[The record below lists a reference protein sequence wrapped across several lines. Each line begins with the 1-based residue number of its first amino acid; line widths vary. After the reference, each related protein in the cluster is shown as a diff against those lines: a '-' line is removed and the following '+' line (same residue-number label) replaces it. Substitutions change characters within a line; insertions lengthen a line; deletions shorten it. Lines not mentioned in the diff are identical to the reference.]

1 MQFLRKFDKFSRP
14 SSVSQRGTLCCTRC
28 HRISA
33 HVSTTKQTIEM
44 KFNKL
49 FYIGTDVQFSP
60 ENSVAGAFIR
70 NIGRHSF
77 GYGSVISVPSPLI
90 RFPSGSHPGQRN
102 EIAPVVPKR
111 DLAFPFKHFLVRKLF
126 QCQQNASVVISRWNK
141 LKI

>member
-1 MQFLRKFDKFSRP
+1 VQFLRKFDKFSRP

-70 NIGRHSF
+70 NI
-77 GYGSVISVPSPLI
+77 VISVPSPLI

>member
-1 MQFLRKFDKFSRP
+1 MFEKEKYKRNDVSFFRKWSVQFLRKFDKFSRP

-33 HVSTTKQTIEM
+33 HASTTKQTIKM

-70 NIGRHSF
+70 NI
-77 GYGSVISVPSPLI
+77 VTSVPSPLI
-90 RFPSGSHPGQRN
+90 RFPSGSHPGQTRTLQLYPRG
-102 EIAPVVPKR
+102 IY
-111 DLAFPFKHFLVRKLF
+111 PFSL
-126 QCQQNASVVISRWNK
+126 SIS
-141 LKI
+141 